1 MEPVIIAVEDEP
13 REIVERL
20 RAGVIPPGSA
30 ARALQRFIVQV
41 PPTWRRKLIEKR
53 RAEFISGY
61 GEQFVELKEKSL
73 YTRETGLLW
82 EDADSLTDDLL

>member
-1 MEPVIIAVEDEP
+1 
-13 REIVERL
+13 VERL
-20 RAGVIPPGSA
+20 RAGVIPPGAA

-73 YTRETGLLW
+73 YARETGLLW